1 MNRQDA
7 STNRI
12 IAIIPAAGTG
22 TRAQR
27 PGEAGLPKQYRTLS
41 GVPMVKRSVL
51 ALLADDRVAQ
61 VRVAVSP
68 GDTLAL
74 EVLAGLP
81 RTLVRHCGGQTRD
94 ETVLQ
99 ALQDAAL
106 GPEDW
111 ALVHDAARPGL
122 PPDALRRLLDACLS
136 TNQGGLLAMPVA
148 DTVKQASP
156 GTAAGSP
163 LVSATVPRDTLW
175 LAQTPQMFKA
185 SELIEALVQSMLSGV
200 KVTDEASAMEAA
212 GHRPL
217 LVQGSWRNAK
227 VTLPDDFSWVE
238 SWL

>member
-1 MNRQDA
+1 M
-7 STNRI
+7 
-12 IAIIPAAGTG
+12 
-22 TRAQR
+22 
-27 PGEAGLPKQYRTLS
+27 
-41 GVPMVKRSVL
+41 PMVKRSVL

-61 VRVAVSP
+61 VRVVVSP
-68 GDTLAL
+68 GDTLAS
-74 EVLAGLP
+74 EVLAGVP

-106 GPEDW
+106 SPQDW
-111 ALVHDAARPGL
+111 VLVHDAARPGL
-122 PPDALRRLLDACLS
+122 PPDALCRLLDACLA

-156 GTAAGSP
+156 GPAGSP

-185 SELIEALVQSMLSGV
+185 GELMRALLQSRVSGV

>member
-1 MNRQDA
+1 M
-7 STNRI
+7 
-12 IAIIPAAGTG
+12 
-22 TRAQR
+22 
-27 PGEAGLPKQYRTLS
+27 
-41 GVPMVKRSVL
+41 PMVKRSVL

-61 VRVAVSP
+61 VRVVVSP
-68 GDTLAL
+68 GDTLAA

-111 ALVHDAARPGL
+111 VLVHDAARPGL
-122 PPDALRRLLDACLS
+122 PLDALCRLLDACLA

-156 GTAAGSP
+156 SPAGSP
-163 LVSATVPRDTLW
+163 LVGATVPRDTLW

-185 SELIEALVQSMLSGV
+185 GELIEALVQSRVSGV
-200 KVTDEASAMEAA
+200 KVTDESSAMEAA

>member
-27 PGEAGLPKQYRTLS
+27 PGEAGLAKQYRPLS

-51 ALLADDRVAQ
+51 ALLADDRIDQ

-68 GDTLAL
+68 GDILAA

-106 GPEDW
+106 GPQDW
-111 ALVHDAARPGL
+111 VLVHDAARPGL
-122 PPDALRRLLDACLS
+122 PPDALCRLLDASLS
-136 TNQGGLLAMPVA
+136 ANQGGLLAMPVA

-156 GTAAGSP
+156 DPAGSP

-185 SELIEALVQSMLSGV
+185 GELIAALLKSRASGA